1 MALFESLFK
10 VFTIFFKTLGNFAA
24 MDPCTAYFD
33 EPEVPQELR
42 EAE

>member
-1 MALFESLFK
+1 MPILETIFNLFTK
-10 VFTIFFKTLGNFAA
+10 FFKTLGTFAA
-24 MDPCTAYFD
+24 MDPCTGFFD